1 MEIVKRENIDIQKAV
16 IVSGLTFSDPD
27 LEIEVSLIKYG
38 SIKRNVVIDDPNSE
52 HHHSTIVEFSH
63 ESAMHNLESSL
74 PLTIRSTLDTNV
86 VFHVRSLRSVYT
98 STTSGNVTEGYLE
111 ELRAIAQDSG
121 KTVQEVLQCEL
132 QKISVLMFPENES
145 TRPEQEIEQ
154 PANDSGM
161 HVSTSPVSNQE
172 YQPSVNVQQG
182 QAETT
187 VMSSPLLSVPLQ
199 EHENP
204 AKESIPAKSPY
215 HMRSPNASVAE
226 TMSLNIPTSALNPP
240 GIQRVVMEH
249 VVRTSDT
256 LPSPHVSFRLKAFSG
271 RSPRPSH
278 EPDFDTWRASVDFLL
293 NDKSLSD
300 LHKTGKI
307 LDSLLP
313 PASDV
318 VKHIGPYASPSE
330 CLELLESVYGSV
342 EDGDELFAKF
352 IGALQNQGEKPSSYL
367 HRLHVML
374 SAAIRRGGV
383 AAAERNRCLLKQFC
397 RGCWD
402 NSLITDLQLEGK
414 RVTSPSFAEL
424 VVLIRTAEDKQTLKE
439 ERMRKHLGLN
449 RQAPIPLKLRTATH
463 QQFVYCSNVPE
474 DSTDEVPGQLSAKQK
489 SAKSKSKAEQSEV
502 ETLKKEVAKLQAQ
515 ITVMKTEP
523 VRKEKT
529 SPTVEEFSE
538 LRQKIAELQA
548 HLVPRVQGEYRES
561 PALSTFPAKY
571 RPKPM
576 EPEVNK
582 DVRHIWQSYSRP
594 RPGYCFHC
602 GEDGHLAVNCE
613 NEPNPRKVEE
623 KRRELRERQA
633 RWDLQNVSNS
643 KHLN

>member
-1 MEIVKRENIDIQKAV
+1 MEIVKRENINVQKAV
-16 IVSGLTFSDPD
+16 IVSGLTLSDPD
-27 LEIEVSLIKYG
+27 LEIEDCLMKYG
-38 SIKRNVVIDDPNSE
+38 SIKRNVIIDDPKSE
-52 HHHSTIVEFSH
+52 YHHSAIVEFSH
-63 ESAMHNLESSL
+63 ESAMHNLEASL
-74 PLTIRSTLDTNV
+74 PLTIRSTLDANV
-86 VFHVRSLRSVYT
+86 VFQVRSLSSVYT
-98 STTSGNVTEGYLE
+98 SEMGGNITEEYLE
-111 ELRAIAQDSG
+111 ELKAIARGSG
-121 KTVQEVLQCEL
+121 RTVQEVLQCEL
-132 QKISVLMFPENES
+132 QKISALMFPEN
-145 TRPEQEIEQ
+145 EQ

-161 HVSTSPVSNQE
+161 HVGTPPHLNQE
-172 YQPSVNVQQG
+172 YQPSANVQQG

-187 VMSSPLLSVPLQ
+187 VTSSPEISPLLSVPTQ

-204 AKESIPAKSPY
+204 AKESTPAKSPY

-249 VVRTSDT
+249 VVRTSDS
-256 LPSPHVSFRLKAFSG
+256 LSSPHVAFRLKAFSG

-318 VKHIGPYASPSE
+318 VKHIGPYALPSE

-352 IGALQNQGEKPSSYL
+352 IGALQNQGEKPSTYL

-414 RVTSPSFAEL
+414 RVTSPSFTEL

-463 QQFVYCSNVPE
+463 QQFVYCSDVSE
-474 DSTDEVPGQLSAKQK
+474 DSTDEVPGQSCEKPK
-489 SAKSKSKAEQSEV
+489 SAKSKSKAEKSEV

-515 ITVMKTEP
+515 ISAMKPEP

-571 RPKPM
+571 RPKSM

-582 DVRHIWQSYSRP
+582 DARPTWQSHSRP

-613 NEPNPRKVEE
+613 NKPNPRKVEE
-623 KRRELRERQA
+623 KRCELRERQA
-633 RWDLQNVSNS
+633 RWDLQNVSNT